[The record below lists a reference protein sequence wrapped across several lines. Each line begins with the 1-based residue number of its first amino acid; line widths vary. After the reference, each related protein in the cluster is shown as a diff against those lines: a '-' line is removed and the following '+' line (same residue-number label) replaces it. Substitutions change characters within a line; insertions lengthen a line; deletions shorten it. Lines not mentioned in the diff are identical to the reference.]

1 MQNFLTFRDS
11 PIIPLRRSPY
21 IYHFDILIYIN
32 YLAVD
37 EPVAHPVVL
46 LGPLR
51 PRGVRQRGGELVG
64 VVLQDPVL
72 QRAPEMKILD
82 EAMQPCRSWNSVK
95 KLKYFIC
102 CFIDLF
108 LFLVDIS
115 QTSYGIYFSFRC
127 WIQLDHPAFEF
138 NGFKVIPDDVRLIF
152 GGTEWTFC

>member
-1 MQNFLTFRDS
+1 MMQNFLTFRDS

-51 PRGVRQRGGELVG
+51 PRGVRQRGAELVG

-82 EAMQPCRSWNSVK
+82 EAMQPCRS
-95 KLKYFIC
+95 
-102 CFIDLF
+102 
-108 LFLVDIS
+108 
-115 QTSYGIYFSFRC
+115 
-127 WIQLDHPAFEF
+127 
-138 NGFKVIPDDVRLIF
+138 
-152 GGTEWTFC
+152 